1 MAVEGMNDSRGAG
14 WETAQEMDEQLR
26 GSRAGAG
33 AQVSVSFSASLLGDV
48 TTGSPKDNGV
58 GFGL

>member
-1 MAVEGMNDSRGAG
+1 MAVEGMNDSRG
-14 WETAQEMDEQLR
+14 
-26 GSRAGAG
+26 SG

-48 TTGSPKDNGV
+48 TAGSPKDNGV